1 MKKVLDGLIIPTKKL
16 KQTTAEKLN
25 PRATQCRQYNSYD
38 DVVFVVVV
46 VVAAA
51 AAAAAAAATKLLL
64 VNPGYLCPPAGVNP
78 LARVTLSAY

>member
-1 MKKVLDGLIIPTKKL
+1 MKKVLDGLIIPTKNL

-38 DVVFVVVV
+38 DVVVVVV
-46 VVAAA
+46 VVVV
-51 AAAAAAAATKLLL
+51 AAAAAAATKLLL